1 MAQVYIDPTVM
12 LEWKTQMETI
22 NKDCI
27 SSIEDINTAI
37 TNLNDFFQGDY
48 ATKYEESFGVFAKKV
63 KATHESLRNVETF
76 LDTIVT
82 VMENQ

>member
-1 MAQVYIDPTVM
+1 MAQVYVDPTAM
-12 LEWKTQMETI
+12 IEWKTQMETI

-27 SSIEDINTAI
+27 SSIEEIDSAI
-37 TNLNDFFQGDY
+37 TKLNDSFQGDY
-48 ATKYEESFGVFAKKV
+48 ADKYEESFGAFTKKV
-63 KATHESLRNVETF
+63 KSTHESLRNVESF

>member
-1 MAQVYIDPTVM
+1 MSKVYVDPSAM
-12 LEWKTQMETI
+12 GEWKTQMEKI

-27 SSIEDINTAI
+27 SSIEEINTAI
-37 TNLNDFFQGDY
+37 TKLNDSFQGDY
-48 ATKYEESFGVFAKKV
+48 ATKYEESFGEFTKNV
-63 KATHESLRNVETF
+63 KSTHESLRNVESF